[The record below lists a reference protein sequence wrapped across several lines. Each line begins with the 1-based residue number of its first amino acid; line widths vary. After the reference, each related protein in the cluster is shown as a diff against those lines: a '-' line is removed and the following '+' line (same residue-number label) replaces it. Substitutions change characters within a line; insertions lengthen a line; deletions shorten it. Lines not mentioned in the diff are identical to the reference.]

1 MFFDPADEFPH
12 EVTLLTL
19 KEVNDGMG
27 GKTKK
32 WVPGETLFGFMD
44 TPTAKEQL
52 YAMQMSQKLD
62 RYFYYPYGQELPPN
76 YRIRFENIDY
86 EIAGEGEDQGGMH
99 EVMRMPLKK
108 V

>member
-1 MFFDPADEFPH
+1 MYDEFPH
-12 EVTLLTL
+12 IVTLIAL
-19 KEVNDGMG
+19 EEISDGSG
-27 GKTKK
+27 GKVKK
-32 WVPGETLFGFMD
+32 WSPKETFQGFMD
-44 TPTAKEQL
+44 TPTAQEQL